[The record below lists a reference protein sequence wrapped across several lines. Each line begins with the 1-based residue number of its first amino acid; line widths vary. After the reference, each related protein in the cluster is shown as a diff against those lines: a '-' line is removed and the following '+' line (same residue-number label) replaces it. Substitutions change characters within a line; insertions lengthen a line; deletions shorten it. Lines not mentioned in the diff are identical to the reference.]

1 VEMSEFLNQTELH
14 TLTGYARTGAQST
27 WLKERGI
34 VHKLDGSRLIV
45 MHRHVQAWMEGRHIA
60 SGVFNRS
67 LIK

>member
-1 VEMSEFLNQTELH
+1 MSEFLNQTELH
-14 TLTGYARTGAQST
+14 QLTGYARTPKQAE

-34 VHKLDGSRLIV
+34 VHKLENQRIIA
-45 MHRHVQAWMEGRHIA
+45 MHRHVQAWMEGRHVA